1 MVDNLT
7 IILFL
12 CATVPM
18 VPAIYAVPDKK
29 SKLFLG
35 YMLLG
40 MVMCLIASELNSI
53 LLAFFGN
60 DVRYVS
66 SNITP
71 IVEEAL
77 KALPVLYYAFFFSDN
92 RETLLSMRD
101 HAPGEHPVDEAR
113 AKQLEAALETYLNRY
128 MAKRPEGHRWI
139 VLSCLFLA
147 FVARAPLHPGELLGH
162 RRVGGAVLC
171 PAREDSP
178 DSLCR
183 FCVCEREDQRLG

>member
-1 MVDNLT
+1 MT
-7 IILFL
+7 AAEFQ
-12 CATVPM
+12 AR
-18 VPAIYAVPDKK
+18 
-29 SKLFLG
+29 
-35 YMLLG
+35 
-40 MVMCLIASELNSI
+40 LIARIPAEDWRR
-53 LLAFFGN
+53 LAE
-60 DVRYVS
+60 DDPCLVISRW
-66 SNITP
+66 
-71 IVEEAL
+71 
-77 KALPVLYYAFFFSDN
+77 N